1 VPGKLTTVTIGTDGQ
16 VDYVELPTGCRY
28 ALGSMSILSLVSK
41 LVPGQR
47 NQRMALE
54 AYNKEGQA
62 TVPLDVDRMFELL
75 APKRQTRLAGS
86 PLIPTLERKSASFE
100 RESDASEEP
109 IMSDPKTVLAAI
121 DTLEMQVDY
130 LGKLTAQGK
139 ENPAVWTD
147 MRELSAKINL
157 PDFGDQSKNDAFNGL
172 GEPKVDTVEEGY
184 TPPAEITNPK
194 TANLEAFKG
203 NTSVA
208 ETILTQV
215 AETTD
220 KIDALV
226 TAGRKFNA
234 SKAQADLHQI
244 ASSVEEIL
252 TQTDLGSPWVGDAL
266 QKLAQQ
272 AEHIHGLF
280 ASATV

>member
-1 VPGKLTTVTIGTDGQ
+1 
-16 VDYVELPTGCRY
+16 
-28 ALGSMSILSLVSK
+28 
-41 LVPGQR
+41 
-47 NQRMALE
+47 MALD
-54 AYNKEGQA
+54 AFNKHGTA

-139 ENPAVWTD
+139 ENPAVWGD
-147 MRELSAKINL
+147 MRSLSANINL

-172 GEPKVDTVEEGY
+172 GEPKVDTVEEGW
-184 TPPAEITNPK
+184 TPPPDVTNPK
-194 TANLEAFKG
+194 VATANLEAFKA
-203 NTSVA
+203 NSSVA

-215 AETTD
+215 SETTD

-244 ASSVEEIL
+244 TSSVEEIL
-252 TQTDLGSPWVGDAL
+252 TQTDLAQPWVGDAL
-266 QKLAQQ
+266 QKLAAQ